1 MTPHELLDRVRRRTL
16 ELLIA
21 DDGDLDY
28 RTAERQAARE
38 IAIIERLKPQTV
50 APQTTPVQEN
60 RGADPKARLLRKLE
74 TIARCLSQPLG
85 QAAGSAGVDQARNY
99 SLAERLA
106 LLPAPRRLKIIE
118 TLTNEQ
124 ALDVFHDWE
133 GFWARPKQLAQPGI
147 GQPGCCVPDAVSA
160 RPGPGP
166 AGYRSARCST
176 RDAGLPWRRVPLP
189 THETT

>member
-1 MTPHELLDRVRRRTL
+1 MTSHELLNAVRRRTL

-21 DDGDLDY
+21 DGDLDY

-38 IAIIERLKPQTV
+38 WATVERLKPKTV
-50 APQTTPVQEN
+50 APQTTPVQED
-60 RGADPKARLLRKLE
+60 RGADPRTQLLRRLE
-74 TIARCLSQPLG
+74 TIARCLSEPLG
-85 QAAGSAGVDQARNY
+85 QTAGIDQVRNH

-106 LLPAPRRLKIIE
+106 LLPAPRRLNIIQA
-118 TLTNEQ
+118 LTNEQ
-124 ALDVFHDWE
+124 ALDVVHDWE

-147 GQPGCCVPDAVSA
+147 GQPGCCVPDAGSA

-176 RDAGLPWRRVPLP
+176 RDDGLPWWRVPPP
-189 THETT
+189 THGTT